1 MFDNDSA
8 WRRSRFPMAQVQG
21 ITGASAGYYWRK
33 CGFGVETCAAKRASA
48 RSNGADPHPISTP
61 APTTMRTCADNYQ
74 HLRHRHDTPGF
85 LKFKRTWICLSL
97 SNSTYHV
104 LLVTFKNRGK
114 HTDVPWR
121 PYKEVKCAR
130 DFDMGRLHRA
140 AGGDGGIRVSANTS
154 REGRRVPGRDAA
166 SPNCRT
172 SVLSVEW
179 Q

>member
-1 MFDNDSA
+1 
-8 WRRSRFPMAQVQG
+8 MAQVSLPH
-21 ITGASAGYYWRK
+21 GAGAGYYWRK
-33 CGFGVETCAAKRASA
+33 CCFGVETCAAKRASA

-140 AGGDGGIRVSANTS
+140 TGGVTAEFGFRRTRAA
-154 REGRRVPGRDAA
+154 REGACPTGVPPRQTAA
-166 SPNCRT
+166 HPYS
-172 SVLSVEW
+172 L
-179 Q
+179 